1 MNATIVDLRYRMK
14 DVLRA
19 IDRGETVTVL
29 YRGKVKATLVPTE
42 ASADAP
48 DGVTP
53 GTADQPFFGLW
64 SDRDDLADPAS
75 WVRTLRQP
83 RAIPGEA
90 GMKRQRKTRQPK

>member
-1 MNATIVDLRYRMK
+1 VNASIVDLRYRMK

-29 YRGKVKATLVPTE
+29 YRGKAKATLVPAP

-48 DGVTP
+48 DGETP

-64 SDRDDLADPAS
+64 SDRDDLTDPAS
-75 WVRTLRQP
+75 WVRALRQP
-83 RAIPGEA
+83 RAIPGET
-90 GMKRQRKTRQPK
+90 GIKRPRKTRQPK